1 MKELIH
7 YFFTDPV
14 ASKVL
19 VGVIMIGLVS
29 GLIGTFAFLRKKT
42 LIGDAISHAVFPG
55 VCIGFLF
62 AGTKDPI
69 FLILGA
75 IVTGWISVL
84 FIDFLS
90 NRTKLKED
98 TAIALV
104 STFFFGIGSVIYS
117 FITSQNGGNESG
129 LKVFLFGKAATMT
142 TNDVQLFVG
151 VSIVIILLVLI
162 FQKHL
167 LLLTFNKDFAQ
178 SIGVSVK
185 LIELLLSS
193 MLVITVS
200 LGIQV
205 VGVVLMSALLIS
217 PAAIARY
224 WTNSMRKM
232 QILASIMGVI
242 SGIVGVVVSSLYSNM
257 PTGPWIVS
265 VLFFFAILTFIFAPK
280 KGWLSQRYVQR
291 RNKAKINTENLLK
304 LIYQLKE
311 SGKGQFKY
319 MDLLEKREMDTLLVS
334 KYLKIFVKNDW
345 LEVFGTTYSL
355 TDKGV
360 EAGARV
366 VRLHRLWELYLTNR
380 LNFKEDHIHGA
391 AETVEHLITPE
402 LEEELMRELGY
413 PEIDPHN
420 KLIPYNKK

>member
-1 MKELIH
+1 MRELIH
-7 YFFTDPV
+7 YFYTDPV

-19 VGVIMIGLVS
+19 LGVMMIGLVS

-55 VCIGFLF
+55 VCLGFLF

-75 IVTGWISVL
+75 IITGWISVL
-84 FIDFLS
+84 FIDFLT
-90 NRTKLKED
+90 NKTKLKED

-104 STFFFGIGSVIYS
+104 STFFFAIGSVIYS
-117 FITSQNGGNESG
+117 FITAQNGGNESG

-142 TNDVQLFVG
+142 ENDVQLFVG
-151 VSIVIILLVLI
+151 VSLLIIVFVLF
-162 FQKHL
+162 FQKHFFM
-167 LLLTFNKDFAQ
+167 LTFNKDFAQ
-178 SIGVSVK
+178 SIGVPVK

-193 MLVITVS
+193 MLVITVA

-224 WTNSMRKM
+224 WTNSMLKM
-232 QILASIMGVI
+232 QLVASIMGVV

-265 VLFFFAILTFIFAPK
+265 VLFFFAMFTFIFAPK
-280 KGWLSQRYVQR
+280 KGWLSQRYIQR
-291 RNKAKINTENLLK
+291 KNREKINTENLLK

-311 SGKGQFKY
+311 SGKSSFKY
-319 MDLLEKREMDTLLVS
+319 IDLLEKREMDTSIVS
-334 KYLKIFVKNDW
+334 KYLSLFVKNEW
-345 LEVFGTTYSL
+345 LKEIGTTFCL
-355 TDKGV
+355 TEKGI

-420 KLIPYNKK
+420 KLIPYNKR